1 MMQLFDATGP
11 LGPVALGL
19 AAAAFGAG
27 FLNAIAGGGTFLT
40 LPALVF
46 AGLPPIVANA
56 TSAVAV
62 APGYIGGALGFRQEL
77 ARVDRRHLLR
87 MTAVTLV
94 GGVAG
99 SALLLI
105 TPEKA
110 FSAIVPWLLLFATVL
125 FAITAKPRPRRADAP
140 SHTAPAPNVKPA
152 ASGSPW
158 QLFALGAVAV
168 YGGYFNGGL
177 GILLMAVLAMAQAGS
192 LATVNGLKNHL
203 SALLSAISVAV
214 FAAAGVIAWPAA
226 LWMMGFAMLG
236 GYVGAR
242 TARRLPAPLVYAA
255 VVLIGLGMSAL
266 FFARL

>member
-1 MMQLFDATGP
+1 MMQLFDATGS

-62 APGYIGGALGFRQEL
+62 SPGYIGGALGFRQEL
-77 ARVDRRHLLR
+77 AQVNRPHLLR
-87 MTAVTLV
+87 MTGVTLL

-110 FSAIVPWLLLFATVL
+110 FSQIVPWLLLFATVL
-125 FAITAKPRPRRADAP
+125 FAVTAKPRPRP
-140 SHTAPAPNVKPA
+140 

-158 QLFALGAVAV
+158 QLFGLGAVAV

-177 GILLMAVLAMAQAGS
+177 GILLMAVLSMAQAGS
-192 LATVNGLKNHL
+192 LSTVNGLKNYL

-214 FAAAGVIAWPAA
+214 FAAAGVIAWQAA
-226 LWMMGFAMLG
+226 VWMMGFSMLG

-242 TARRLPAPLVYAA
+242 TARRLSAQLVYAS

>member
-1 MMQLFDATGP
+1 MMQLFDAAGS

-62 APGYIGGALGFRQEL
+62 SPGYVGGALGFRQEL
-77 ARVDRRHLLR
+77 SRVDRPLLLR
-87 MTAVTLV
+87 MTAVTLF

-125 FAITAKPRPRRADAP
+125 FAFTAKPRSRPG
-140 SHTAPAPNVKPA
+140 SHTAPPSNATAPA
-152 ASGSPW
+152 RGSSW
-158 QLFALGAVAV
+158 QLFGLGAVAV

-192 LATVNGLKNHL
+192 LSTVNGLKNYL
-203 SALLSAISVAV
+203 SALLSAISIAV
-214 FAAAGVIAWPAA
+214 FAAAGVIAWHAA
-226 LWMMGFAMLG
+226 VWMMGFSMLG

-242 TARRLPAPLVYAA
+242 TARRLPAQLVYAA